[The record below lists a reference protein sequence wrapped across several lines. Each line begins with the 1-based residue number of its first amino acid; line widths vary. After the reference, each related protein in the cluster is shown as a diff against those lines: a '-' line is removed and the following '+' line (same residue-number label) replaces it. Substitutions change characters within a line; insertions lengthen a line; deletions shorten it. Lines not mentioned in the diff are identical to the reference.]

1 MIRKAV
7 PGDIPAVAAIY
18 DASTTARRQ
27 ARARP
32 AGSAAYTP
40 PKRRRAR
47 RWRRTSC
54 SWTSARDGSS
64 PPRAFDQAQVPEYAL
79 ARWQYA
85 AEAREIMV
93 LHTLVVDPD
102 AAGQGI
108 GTGFVAFYER
118 YARER
123 GCPCLRMDTNE
134 INAPARALYKR
145 LGYRE
150 AGIVPCDF
158 HGLGQIRLVCLE
170 KRLGAVNQPQPLSPD
185 ASRPAR

>member
-18 DASTTARRQ
+18 ERIHDREEAGAGATGWKRGVYPTEATAREALAADVLFVDEREGRIVAA
-27 ARARP
+27 ARI
-32 AGSAAYTP
+32 
-40 PKRRRAR
+40 
-47 RWRRTSC
+47 
-54 SWTSARDGSS
+54 
-64 PPRAFDQAQVPEYAL
+64 DQVQVPEYAL
-79 ARWQYA
+79 ARWRFA
-85 AEAREIMV
+85 ADAREILV

-123 GCPCLRMDTNE
+123 DCPCLRMDTNA
-134 INAPARALYKR
+134 INAPARALYKH

-150 AGIVPCDF
+150 ADIVPCDF
-158 HGLGQIRLVCLE
+158 HGLGQIQLVCLE
-170 KRLGAVNQPQPLSPD
+170 KRLGA
-185 ASRPAR
+185 RR

>member
-18 DASTTARRQ
+18 ERIHDREEAGAGTTGWKRGVYPTEATAREALAADALFVDERGGKIAAA
-27 ARARP
+27 ARI
-32 AGSAAYTP
+32 
-40 PKRRRAR
+40 
-47 RWRRTSC
+47 
-54 SWTSARDGSS
+54 
-64 PPRAFDQAQVPEYAL
+64 DQTQVPEYAL
-79 ARWQYA
+79 ARWQHA
-85 AEAREIMV
+85 AEARKIMV

-118 YARER
+118 SARER
-123 GCPCLRMDTNE
+123 GCPCLRMDTNA

-170 KRLGAVNQPQPLSPD
+170 KWLGAE
-185 ASRPAR
+185 A